1 MPNPLKET
9 ATRYGEHKLAK
20 LSASLSYYAI
30 FSMGPIILIMVILLG
45 LIYGQEAAAGRLQ
58 TQVAQFTSER
68 IGAFVQMIVQNTN
81 LSQGSIIQF
90 VIAGLLL
97 LFGATT
103 VVADMQDSLNT
114 IWGVRKSRDAGIG
127 DTLMIRVRSLLI
139 IAVAA
144 ALILAAVLMTAIVPK
159 FLGQL
164 EEILSLP
171 AIVIQA
177 ISYAISLALVW
188 VLFMFVFKYLPD
200 VELGFGDVS
209 GGALVTAILFVV
221 GQWLITYYLGQSG
234 AADQFGPAGAAV
246 AFLIWVYYS
255 SQVFYIGAEFTRAW
269 YQRRGRDIRPI
280 HHTERLRQPQP
291 VR

>member
-1 MPNPLKET
+1 MANLLKET
-9 ATRYGEHKLAK
+9 ASRYSEHKVSK

-30 FSMGPIILIMVILLG
+30 FSMGPIILIIVTLLG
-45 LIYGQEAAAGRLQ
+45 LIYGQQAAAGQLQ
-58 TQVAQFTSER
+58 TQMAQFTSER

-81 LSQGSIIQF
+81 ISQGSIIQF
-90 VIAGLLL
+90 VVAGVLL

-127 DTLMIRVRSLLI
+127 DTLMIRVRALFI
-139 IAVAA
+139 IVIAA

-159 FLGQL
+159 FLGRL

-171 AIVIQA
+171 AVVIQLM
-177 ISYAISLALVW
+177 SYAISLALVW
-188 VLFMFVFKYLPD
+188 VLFMFMLKYLPD
-200 VELGFGDVS
+200 VELGIGDVWF
-209 GGALVTAILFVV
+209 GALITAVLFVV
-221 GQWLITYYLGQSG
+221 GQWLITFYLGRSG
-234 AADQFGPAGAAV
+234 AADQFGPAGAAI

-255 SQVFYIGAEFTRAW
+255 AQVFYIGAEFTRAW
-269 YQRRGRDIRPI
+269 YQRKGRDIRPI
-280 HHTERLRQPQP
+280 HHTERMRQPQP